1 MRLLALPVTGR
12 LIAMTHRLKFW
23 IVFCSSLL
31 TVMLVIGALMGKD
44 QGDQGAYKPLGV
56 YSEVLRHIK
65 SDYVED
71 PDISKV
77 TRGALQGLIEH
88 LDPMS
93 SYLGAEEHASFQES
107 QANPDKGTGLSTGLV
122 VHKRVGY
129 VTVLSVLPGSS
140 ADKAGIR
147 IGDLIE
153 AVDGL
158 STRAMPPAYLYA
170 LLSGEPDTSVRVLV
184 RSLRNSEEPEEYTL
198 KRGPVV
204 LPAAEHKVL
213 DGGVGYLDVDVL
225 DKERVDQ
232 VAKAIK
238 ELESQGVSKFVL
250 DLRANSVG
258 DTAEGVRLANFFM
271 DEGKIASLK
280 GQQYPEKLFAADSET
295 TLTRLPLVLITDRAT
310 AGGAELAAAALLD
323 SKRAKL
329 VGERTYGLA
338 ALQKTILLEDGAALI
353 LSIAK
358 YHRPTGEALQ
368 DGGVTPSDPVSPAD
382 VRRYRESQ
390 FPSDLKDPPPVGVPA
405 EEDGEDPYLKKALEV
420 VKEEAAAPEEK
431 AA

>member
-1 MRLLALPVTGR
+1 
-12 LIAMTHRLKFW
+12 MTPRLKFW
-23 IVFCSSLL
+23 IVFCSTLL

-44 QGDQGAYKPLGV
+44 QGKEGAYKPLGV

-71 PDISKV
+71 PDMSKV

-93 SYLGAEEHASFQES
+93 SYLGAEEHASFKES

-129 VTVLSVLPGSS
+129 VTVLSVLPGSA

-147 IGDLIE
+147 MGDLIE

-170 LLSGEPDTSVRVLV
+170 LLSGKLDTSVKVLV
-184 RSLRNSEEPEEYTL
+184 RSLRNSEEPQEYTL
-198 KRGPVV
+198 KRGPVL
-204 LPAAEHKVL
+204 LPAAEYEVL
-213 DGGVGYLDVDVL
+213 DDGVGYLDVDVL
-225 DKERVDQ
+225 DKDRVDQ
-232 VAKAIK
+232 AAKAIQA
-238 ELESQGVSKFVL
+238 LESQGADKIVL
-250 DLRANSVG
+250 DLRGNSVG
-258 DTAEGVRLANFFM
+258 ETAEGIRLANFFM

-280 GQQYPEKLFAADSET
+280 GQQYPEESFEADAES

-338 ALQKTILLEDGAALI
+338 ALQKTIPLDDGAALI

-358 YHRPTGEALQ
+358 YHRPSGEALQ

-382 VRRYRESQ
+382 ARRYRESQ
-390 FPSDLKDPPPVGVPA
+390 FPSDLKDHPPTGVPA

-420 VKEEAAAPEEK
+420 VKEAAAPEPAKK

>member
-12 LIAMTHRLKFW
+12 LIAMTYRLKFW

-31 TVMLVIGALMGKD
+31 TVTLVIGALMGKD
-44 QGDQGAYKPLGV
+44 QGDQGAYKALGV

-93 SYLGAEEHASFQES
+93 SYLGAEEHASFQKS

-129 VTVLSVLPGSS
+129 VAVLSVLPGSS

-280 GQQYPEKLFAADSET
+280 GQQYPEKLFDADSET

-382 VRRYRESQ
+382 LRRYRESQ
-390 FPSDLKDPPPVGVPA
+390 FPSDLKHPPPAGVPA

-420 VKEEAAAPEEK
+420 VKDEAAAPEKK

>member
-12 LIAMTHRLKFW
+12 LIAMTRRLKFW

-31 TVMLVIGALMGKD
+31 TVTLVIGALMGKD
-44 QGDQGAYKPLGV
+44 QGDQGAYKSLGV

-71 PDISKV
+71 PDMSKV

-88 LDPMS
+88 VDPMS
-93 SYLGAEEHASFQES
+93 SYLAAEEHASFKES

-129 VTVLSVLPGSS
+129 VTVLSVLSGSS

-147 IGDLIE
+147 TGDLIE

-280 GQQYPEKLFAADSET
+280 GQQYPEKLFDADSET

-368 DGGVTPSDPVSPAD
+368 DGDVTPSDPVSSAD

-390 FPSDLKDPPPVGVPA
+390 FPSDLKHPPPAGVPA

-420 VKEEAAAPEEK
+420 VKDEAAAPEKK

>member
-1 MRLLALPVTGR
+1 
-12 LIAMTHRLKFW
+12 MTARLKFW
-23 IVFCSSLL
+23 IVFCSTLL

-44 QGDQGAYKPLGV
+44 QGKEGAYKPLGV

-71 PDISKV
+71 PDMSKV
-77 TRGALQGLIEH
+77 TRGALHGLIEH

-93 SYLGAEEHASFQES
+93 SYLGAEEHASFKES
-107 QANPDKGTGLSTGLV
+107 QSNPDKGTGLSTGLV

-140 ADKAGIR
+140 AEKAGIR
-147 IGDLIE
+147 TGDLIE

-158 STRAMPPAYLYA
+158 STRPMPPAYLYA
-170 LLSGEPDTSVRVLV
+170 LLSGKPDTSVEVLV
-184 RSLRNSEEPEEYTL
+184 RSLRNSEEPEQYTL

-204 LPAAEHKVL
+204 LPAVEHKVL
-213 DGGVGYLDVDVL
+213 DDGVGYLDVDVL
-225 DKERVDQ
+225 DKDRVDQ
-232 VAKAIK
+232 AAKAIRA
-238 ELESQGVSKFVL
+238 LESQGIERIVL
-250 DLRANSVG
+250 DLRGNSVG
-258 DTAEGVRLANFFM
+258 DTPEGVRLANFFM

-280 GQQYPEKLFAADSET
+280 GQQYPEESFEADPES
-295 TLTRLPLVLITDRAT
+295 TLTQLPLALITDRAT

-338 ALQKTILLEDGAALI
+338 ALQKTIPLEDGAALI

-358 YHRPTGEALQ
+358 YYRPTGEALQ

-382 VRRYRESQ
+382 VRRYRESL
-390 FPSDLKDPPPVGVPA
+390 FPSDLKEPPPAGVPP

-420 VKEEAAAPEEK
+420 VKAAAAPEPEKK